1 MKKYLITAA
10 AIFIGLL
17 AVAAAW
23 LCSAANEP
31 PEADFGDYIVAVNE
45 IEQLISDGNT
55 AAAQLCANELK
66 TALTEFTDKS
76 SSDTA
81 YIWGIFGICSAL
93 IIAVFL
99 YIWFAILRPFEKLTG
114 FAERIANGD
123 FDLPLDYERT
133 NYFGKFTWAFD
144 CMRREISSAR
154 ACEKEAIENNKTIIA
169 SLSHD
174 IKTPVASIRAY
185 AEGLEAG
192 MDATPEKRAKY
203 LSVIMRKCDEVAALT
218 NDMLLH
224 SISDLDKLK
233 MNSAEF
239 ELCGF
244 IRETASEISVRNN
257 IRLNLPSYI
266 ISINA
271 DKSRLTQVFENIISN
286 ASKYAKTDV
295 EISAAKT
302 DKGAEIIFRDY
313 GKGIPE
319 EEIPFIFDKFYR
331 GSRTENENG
340 AGLGLYIVKYVVI
353 QSGGEVY
360 AENLSDGFQIRIIL
374 PEKTD
379 G

>member
-10 AIFIGLL
+10 IAFIALL
-17 AVAAAW
+17 AVATA
-23 LCSAANEP
+23 LLSNVSEKP
-31 PEADFGDYIVAVNE
+31 PEVDFGSYTVAANE
-45 IEQLISDGNT
+45 IEQLIANGDT
-55 AAAQLCANELK
+55 ATAQIRVAELK
-66 TALTEFTDKS
+66 TALSEYVPES
-76 SSDTA
+76 SNSTA
-81 YIWGIFGICSAL
+81 YLWVIFGTCSAL
-93 IIAVFL
+93 IITLFL

-123 FDLPLDYERT
+123 FDLPLNYERT

-154 ACEKEAIENNKTIIA
+154 ACEKEAIENNKTVIA

-233 MNSAEF
+233 MNPTEF

-244 IRETASEISVRNN
+244 IKETVSEISARNN
-257 IRLNLPSYI
+257 IRLNLPAYFI
-266 ISINA
+266 DVNA
-271 DKSRLTQVFENIISN
+271 DRNRLTQVFENIISN
-286 ASKYAKTDV
+286 AAKYAKTDV

-302 DKGAEIIFRDY
+302 EKGTEIIFRDF
-313 GKGIPE
+313 GGGIPD
-319 EEIPFIFDKFYR
+319 EEIPFIFNKFYR
-331 GSRTENENG
+331 GSHIENENG
-340 AGLGLYIVKYVVI
+340 AGLGLYIVKYVVT

-360 AENLSDGFQIRIIL
+360 AENLPDGFCIKINL
-374 PEKTD
+374 PLKTS
-379 G
+379 

>member
-1 MKKYLITAA
+1 MKKYLIIA
-10 AIFIGLL
+10 AIAFIALL
-17 AVAAAW
+17 AVATAL
-23 LCSAANEP
+23 LCSASEKP
-31 PEADFGDYIVAVNE
+31 PEVDFGSYTVAANE
-45 IEQLISDGNT
+45 IEQLIANGDT
-55 AAAQLCANELK
+55 ATAQIRAAELK
-66 TALTEFTDKS
+66 TELSKYVPES
-76 SSDTA
+76 NNSRA
-81 YIWGIFGICSAL
+81 YLWMIFAACSAL

-99 YIWFAILRPFEKLTG
+99 YIWFTILRPFEKLTG

-123 FDLPLDYERT
+123 FDLPLNYERT

-154 ACEKEAIENNKTIIA
+154 VCEKEAIENNKTVIA

-233 MNSAEF
+233 MNPTEF
-239 ELCGF
+239 ELCG
-244 IRETASEISVRNN
+244 IIKETVSEISARNN
-257 IRLNLPSYI
+257 IRLNLPAYFI
-266 ISINA
+266 DINA
-271 DKSRLTQVFENIISN
+271 DRNRLTQVFENIVSN
-286 ASKYAKTDV
+286 AAKYAKTDV

-302 DKGAEIIFRDY
+302 DKGAEITFRDF
-313 GKGIPE
+313 GKGIPD

-331 GSRTENENG
+331 GSRIEKENG
-340 AGLGLYIVKYVVI
+340 AGLGLYIVKYVVT

-360 AENLSDGFQIRIIL
+360 AENLPDGFQIKIIL
-374 PEKTD
+374 PEKAD

>member
-10 AIFIGLL
+10 IAFIALL
-17 AVAAAW
+17 AVTTAL
-23 LCSAANEP
+23 LCSILEKP
-31 PEADFGDYIVAVNE
+31 PEVDFGSYTVATNE
-45 IEQLISDGNT
+45 IEQLIANGDT
-55 AAAQLCANELK
+55 ATAQIRAAELK
-66 TALTEFTDKS
+66 TALSEYVPES
-76 SSDTA
+76 NNSTA
-81 YIWGIFGICSAL
+81 YLWAIFAVCSAL

-123 FDLPLDYERT
+123 VDLPLNYERT

-154 ACEKEAIENNKTIIA
+154 ACEKEAIENNKTVIA

-233 MNSAEF
+233 MNPTEF

-244 IRETASEISVRNN
+244 IKETVSEISVRNN
-257 IRLNLPSYI
+257 IRLNLPAYFI
-266 ISINA
+266 DINA
-271 DKSRLTQVFENIISN
+271 DRNRLTQVFENIVSN
-286 ASKYAKTDV
+286 AAKYAKTDV

-302 DKGAEIIFRDY
+302 DKGVEIIFRDF

-331 GSRTENENG
+331 GCRIEKENG
-340 AGLGLYIVKYVVI
+340 AGLGLYIVKYVVT

-374 PEKTD
+374 PLKTS
-379 G
+379 

>member
-1 MKKYLITAA
+1 MKKYLVTAA
-10 AIFIGLL
+10 IVFIVLL
-17 AVAAAW
+17 AVATAILCNAAGT
-23 LCSAANEP
+23 P
-31 PEADFGDYIVAVNE
+31 PEVDFGSYIVAANE
-45 IEQLISDGNT
+45 IEQLIADGDVVTAQIRADELKAALAGYTPEGDDNT
-55 AAAQLCANELK
+55 AYL
-66 TALTEFTDKS
+66 
-76 SSDTA
+76 
-81 YIWGIFGICSAL
+81 WGIFGVCSVL

-123 FDLPLDYERT
+123 FDLPLNYERT

-154 ACEKEAIENNKTIIA
+154 ACEKEAIENNKTVIA

-203 LSVIMRKCDEVAALT
+203 LSVIMRKCDEVTVLT

-233 MNSAEF
+233 MNPTEF

-244 IRETASEISVRNN
+244 IKETVSEISARNN
-257 IRLNLPSYI
+257 IRLNLPSYFI
-266 ISINA
+266 EINA
-271 DKSRLTQVFENIISN
+271 DRNRLTQVFENIVSN
-286 ASKYAKTDV
+286 AAKYANTDV

-302 DKGAEIIFRDY
+302 DKGAEITFRDF
-313 GKGIPE
+313 GKGIPD

-331 GSRTENENG
+331 GSRIENENG
-340 AGLGLYIVKYVVI
+340 AGLGLYIVKYVVT
-353 QSGGEVY
+353 QSGGQVY
-360 AENLSDGFQIRIIL
+360 AENLADGFCIKIIL
-374 PEKTD
+374 PLKTS
-379 G
+379 

>member
-1 MKKYLITAA
+1 MKKYLITAVV
-10 AIFIGLL
+10 IFIGLL
-17 AVAAAW
+17 AVATAVLCNVAEKPSEVNFGSYVVAA
-23 LCSAANEP
+23 
-31 PEADFGDYIVAVNE
+31 NE
-45 IEQLISDGNT
+45 IEQLIADGDT
-55 AAAQLCANELK
+55 AMAQIRANELK
-66 TALTEFTDKS
+66 SALAGYVPES
-76 SSDTA
+76 SNNSA
-81 YIWGIFGICSAL
+81 YLWGIFGVCSTL
-93 IIAVFL
+93 IIVVFI

-123 FDLPLDYERT
+123 FDLPLNFERT

-154 ACEKEAIENNKTIIA
+154 ACEKEAIENNKTVIA

-233 MNSAEF
+233 MNPTEF

-244 IRETASEISVRNN
+244 IKETVSEISARNN
-257 IRLNLPSYI
+257 IRLNLPSYFI
-266 ISINA
+266 NVNA
-271 DKSRLTQVFENIISN
+271 DRNRLTQVFENIVSN
-286 ASKYAKTDV
+286 AAKYAKTDV
-295 EISAAKT
+295 EISAVKT
-302 DKGAEIIFRDY
+302 DKGAEIIFRDF
-313 GKGIPE
+313 GNGIPD
-319 EEIPFIFDKFYR
+319 EEIPFIFDQFYR
-331 GSRTENENG
+331 GSRLEKENG
-340 AGLGLYIVKYVVI
+340 AGLGLYIVKYVVT

-360 AENLSDGFQIRIIL
+360 AENLADGFQIKIIL
-374 PEKTD
+374 PLKTS
-379 G
+379 